1 MCIKFSMIVLS
12 TIHLYLIFIIINI
25 EYYTEKYGGNPAILS
40 EVSSCLFSVKLG
52 HPKTSNVNTILK

>member
-1 MCIKFSMIVLS
+1 M
-12 TIHLYLIFIIINI
+12 